1 MAIAAVAAATA
12 AVATVAVGTPMEQ
25 LPAASRKFYAD
36 NVQAVWTRV
45 AGDAPNCPASLELTT
60 YDGSAGTS
68 LITIGHSTI
77 IHDGRRCDGNAQD
90 VLSVVSSDLLAA
102 AVSGTPAVVEAV
114 ASVLAIPKT
123 STPALQVADL
133 VQAGEVFYV
142 GVAATPLFCQ
152 ETTMGAGAAF
162 VFARP
167 FAPVEVTGLSLQIG
181 FKYMMVTPGAGAPS
195 SCVYAALV
203 NEEQGVTL
211 DDLNLFPAVE
221 PSEEPE
227 PSAEP
232 SESPD
237 AGIEGVDGLT
247 PPPNVPPAPTSSP
260 TASPAC
266 FPADATV
273 VTADGAVV
281 RMADVAD
288 GDVLRTSPTTSG
300 RVYFF
305 SHAQAAGDF
314 PFVRLT
320 TAAGAAITL
329 SPGHYLPVRAA
340 GAGGTALAA
349 ASTVAVGDELTLASG
364 AVSTVTRVAAV
375 TATGLYNPH
384 LTGGEGLLV
393 NGVWASEFTTAVA
406 PAVAAPA
413 LRLARAAAAVARA
426 VGRAGLC
433 LPSAGGI
440 AARLVPA
447 GAPVVE
453 L

>member
-1 MAIAAVAAATA
+1 MVRSVGIAAVAAAAA

-25 LPAASRKFYAD
+25 LPTASRKFYAD

-45 AGDAPNCPASLELTT
+45 AGDAPNCPASLEFTT

-77 IHDGRRCDGNAQD
+77 IHDGRRCDGNAD
-90 VLSVVSSDLLAA
+90 NVLSVISSDLLAEGA
-102 AVSGTPAVVEAV
+102 SGAPGVPDAV
-114 ASVLAIPKT
+114 AAVLAIPQT

-133 VQAGEVFYV
+133 AQAAETFYV
-142 GVAATPLFCQ
+142 AVAATPLFCNQ
-152 ETTMGAGAAF
+152 TTMGAGAAF

-167 FAPVEVTGLSLQIG
+167 FAPIEVTGLSLQIG

-211 DDLNLFPAVE
+211 DDLNLTPGAE
-221 PSEEPE
+221 PSEEPDA
-227 PSAEP
+227 SAEP
-232 SESPD
+232 FETPD
-237 AGIEGVDGLT
+237 AGVS
-247 PPPNVPPAPTSSP
+247 PPPAGAPPAPTPSP

-288 GDVLRTSPTTSG
+288 GDVLRTSPTTTG

-305 SHAQAAGDF
+305 SHADADGDF
-314 PFVRLT
+314 DFVRLT

-340 GAGGTALAA
+340 GARGAALAA

-364 AVSTVTRVAAV
+364 ALSTVARVAAV
-375 TATGLYNPH
+375 TARGLYNPH
-384 LTGGEGLLV
+384 LTGGAGLLV
-393 NGVWASEFTTAVA
+393 DGVWASELTTAVA
-406 PAVAAPA
+406 PAVAGPA
-413 LRLARAAAAVARA
+413 LRLVRAAAAATRA
-426 VGRAGLC
+426 VGVVGLR